1 MLKFKYFHLLAFG
14 SKRSLRVQYRDAL
27 SLGLF
32 STCSKFDSSLIPSI
46 SSRGGIS
53 KRLNFFLFFPFYNFR
68 RLADL
73 GVGTWGSDMAAD
85 YPVRPERRSCMLES
99 CLQTRQ
105 NRRPI
110 PAQAHEKWQRRGTD
124 LPCSTTSAAD
134 DEIPADGLRHQMS
147 QADFSWRLEPSK

>member
-53 KRLNFFLFFPFYNFR
+53 KRLIFFCSFHFITSVSF
-68 RLADL
+68 DL

-85 YPVRPERRSCMLES
+85 YPVRAERRSCMLQS
-99 CLQTRQ
+99 CRLGKTGDRFPHRRMRSGSGGGRIFLAAPLPRRMTRF
-105 NRRPI
+105 
-110 PAQAHEKWQRRGTD
+110 QRMGCGIR
-124 LPCSTTSAAD
+124 
-134 DEIPADGLRHQMS
+134 
-147 QADFSWRLEPSK
+147 

>member
-85 YPVRPERRSCMLES
+85 YPVRPERRSCMLQS
-99 CLQTRQ
+99 CRLGKTGDRFPHRRMRSGSGGGRIFLAAPLPRRMTRF
-105 NRRPI
+105 
-110 PAQAHEKWQRRGTD
+110 QRMGCGIR
-124 LPCSTTSAAD
+124 
-134 DEIPADGLRHQMS
+134 
-147 QADFSWRLEPSK
+147 